1 MFEEQKISKRG
12 CFWLILLLIAV
23 CVLPLCK
30 CNAQDELPFRAKAQ
44 TAIKP
49 TSQQTEAKMDTV
61 VLDYGAIKNIF
72 GKTSSSGKSVR
83 YYVVYTYKGEQDITT
98 TGKSVL
104 EYIEICKEAGINPRL
119 ALKVKDGRVVSI
131 IKAPSKMK
139 L

>member
-1 MFEEQKISKRG
+1 MFEEKFSKRG

-30 CNAQDELPFRAKAQ
+30 CDAQDELPFRAKAQ
-44 TAIKP
+44 TAIKS
-49 TSQQTEAKMDTV
+49 TQQTEAKMDTIA
-61 VLDYGAIKNIF
+61 LDYSQIQNIF
-72 GKTSSSGKSVR
+72 QKASSTGKSVK

-104 EYIEICKEAGINPRL
+104 DYIEICKEAKISPRL
-119 ALKVKDGRVVSI
+119 ALKVKDGQVVSI
-131 IKAPSKMK
+131 IKAKTKMR